1 MQERSSLK
9 LKTPGTEVPGASILM
24 GFVVQ
29 PVLRPSAT
37 PAANLQLS
45 LPLLPLAAPVSNLRL
60 ASAALPPARP
70 RANPPARIG
79 VVSPGSVGGKYPAFT
94 VHYALPIDWLL
105 TFQLALASGLQLG
118 LRLLPTHI
126 WCRPSAR
133 QVLRL
138 PVLTGF
144 RRNLRLAPAAAAAP
158 TRAGGCPLLPHRP
171 RTSDSHRL
179 LFRRL
184 CRSRLTQLALRA
196 LTSGWAFDAP
206 LASTE
211 PCIAGRAVDEYS
223 VSTGSC
229 TLRIC
234 QLLTTSD
241 LRRLLQS
248 LARPAIPLRLSPQ
261 VSPSGWAGG
270 EHPTLAG
277 FPFRQPFRRS
287 TPNALLA
294 IS

>member
-1 MQERSSLK
+1 MHSNVLNTARA
-9 LKTPGTEVPGASILM
+9 TPFGAGRASPALLVYALLPGL
-24 GFVVQ
+24 VVQ

-45 LPLLPLAAPVSNLRL
+45 LPLPPLAAPVSNIRL

-79 VVSPGSVGGKYPAFT
+79 VFSPGSTGGKHPACT
-94 VHYALPIDWLL
+94 VCYALPIDWLL

-158 TRAGGCPLLPHRP
+158 TRAGGCPLLPTP
-171 RTSDSHRL
+171 ASN
-179 LFRRL
+179 
-184 CRSRLTQLALRA
+184 LR
-196 LTSGWAFDAP
+196 
-206 LASTE
+206 LASAALL
-211 PCIAGRAVDEYS
+211 PALP
-223 VSTGSC
+223 VSAHSAC
-229 TLRIC
+229 AA
-234 QLLTTSD
+234 S
-241 LRRLLQS
+241 
-248 LARPAIPLRLSPQ
+248 AYLRL
-261 VSPSGWAGG
+261 G
-270 EHPTLAG
+270 L
-277 FPFRQPFRRS
+277 
-287 TPNALLA
+287 
-294 IS
+294 